1 VVETPKTPRRRSS
14 STGSRSAALLATVA
28 LVGSGLA
35 AVAPV
40 AQAAP
45 GAASDPAL
53 ARSTELSETSRLADR
68 RTVVTGDEA
77 WVLGTADGRFPAA
90 GFHTRGE
97 MSGFWTPSL
106 KLLDGVWFGLDDQW
120 IGEGTR
126 TTSGWGY
133 VRTDL
138 PATDGV
144 AASRTDFVPDG
155 VPGALV
161 GLTLQSSTTKTVT
174 LRADAH
180 SELMGSYPW
189 GETTPSQTTVNLP
202 DTAAVEGTA
211 LVFRD
216 RGTPPGANQTA
227 HDWAAAFGSAVEP
240 DATDL
245 GPDHRGPQDPAVVCP
260 ASGPDAPTQ
269 PKRCD
274 DTEYGRGTG
283 GQLSYE
289 LRLTKDT
296 PTTVWFGVGGSRS
309 GPAGAKAALSTLLA
323 DPDAALAAKVAA
335 REKVDRRTV
344 VSLPDDELTEQSVA
358 WSKQMLAASVQR
370 SDDVA
375 LRVVDAG
382 KDYPAPVATLDS
394 MRWLGAGWPDYTWLF
409 GTDGEFTAFASVAAG
424 QFGPIK
430 AHLRTLRDVSEAVNG
445 GSGKIV
451 HEVTPDGAVYFGANA
466 DEGNTDESAKYPS
479 AVALVWR
486 WSGDQRF
493 LRDLYPAS
501 VRAMR
506 HVASLDTDGDGWP
519 EGLGNVERSGMG
531 EEKLDNT
538 VYTIRGYADLAD
550 LAKARKDTRTERWA
564 TAQALRLAKKFEKSW
579 WYGRD
584 GARSYAD
591 SLDPSPVGGANTK
604 IFQRHWIGLTP
615 TDAVLPA
622 VKGRK
627 AGPLASDGHA
637 RTTLAQH
644 ERPCF
649 TGPLGLYHTGTGAN
663 SVADDPANPDGP
675 ACDDVVSSVVNET
688 SIFTLNSAI
697 AGVSEGNYG
706 RLAADQQGVYVHG
719 NARGQLDPDL
729 WEMPGAMP
737 EIVPGGS
744 FGANID
750 KLLTERSMVM
760 QAWGAYGTLWPVVH
774 QWLGVSPDMG
784 RDRLAVVPQLPPD
797 QRSASAK
804 RIRVGEGS
812 VDVTAE
818 RTRAGARTRYTTTVT
833 RHGGTDLVVGAVV
846 PKGSKVATA
855 TLDGRTVRTVLTPTS
870 RGLEVTVKARGLRG
884 TSRLV
889 VTVR

>member
-1 VVETPKTPRRRSS
+1 ML
-14 STGSRSAALLATVA
+14 AAAA
-28 LVGSGLA
+28 LVGGALGA
-35 AVAPV
+35 TGP

-45 GAASDPAL
+45 ARASDPAL
-53 ARSTELSETSRLADR
+53 LRSPELSETSRLPER
-68 RTVVTGDEA
+68 RTVVTGDRA
-77 WVLGTADGRFPAA
+77 WVLGSADGRFPAA

-97 MSGFWTPSL
+97 MGGFWTPSL
-106 KLLDGVWFGLDDQW
+106 KLLDGVWFGIGDQW
-120 IGEGTR
+120 IGQGTQ

-133 VRTDL
+133 VRTDF

-144 AASRTDFVPDG
+144 AASRTDLVPDG

-161 GLTLQSSTTKTVT
+161 GLTLRSSTSRSVV

-189 GETTPSQTTVNLP
+189 GETKPSQTTVNLP
-202 DTAAVEGTA
+202 DTGSVEGNA

-216 RGTPPGANQTA
+216 QGTPPGADQTA
-227 HDWAAAFGSAVEP
+227 HDWAAAFGSAAMP
-240 DATDL
+240 TTTAL
-245 GPDHRGPQDPAVVCP
+245 GKNFRGPQDPAVICP
-260 ASGPDAPTQ
+260 ASGPDAPAA
-269 PKRCD
+269 PARCD
-274 DTEYGRGTG
+274 DTAYGKGTG
-283 GQLSYE
+283 GQLAYK
-289 LRLTKDT
+289 LRLKAGE
-296 PTTVWFGVGGSRS
+296 PTTVWFGVGGSRD
-309 GPAGAKAALSTLLA
+309 GTADAQRALAKVLA
-323 DPDAALAAKVAA
+323 DPGAALAAKVRG
-335 REKVDRRTV
+335 REEVADLTD
-344 VSLPDDELTEQSVA
+344 VSLPGDPLVEQSVA

-382 KDYPAPVATLDS
+382 TTYPAPVKTLDS
-394 MRWLGAGWPDYTWLF
+394 MRWIGAGWPDYTWLF

-451 HEVTPDGAVYFGANA
+451 HEVTPDGAVYFGSNA

-486 WSGDQRF
+486 WSGDQKF

-506 HVASLDTDGDGWP
+506 HVDSLDADGDGWP
-519 EGLGNVERSGMG
+519 EGLGNVERNGMG
-531 EEKLDNT
+531 TEKLDNT

-550 LAKARKDTRTERWA
+550 LAKARGDGKTQRWA
-564 TAQALRLAKKFEKSW
+564 TQRAQKLTEAFERAW
-579 WYGRD
+579 WYPKD

-591 SLDPSPVGGANTK
+591 SLDPEPVGGGNTR

-622 VKGRK
+622 LPGRP
-627 AGPLASDGHA
+627 AGPLASDEHA

-644 ERPCF
+644 ERSCY
-649 TGPLGLYHTGTGAN
+649 TGELGLYHTGTGAN
-663 SVADDPANPDGP
+663 SVAGDTDGTR
-675 ACDDVVSSVVNET
+675 CDQVVSSVTNET

-706 RLAADQQGVYVHG
+706 RLGDDQQGVYTHG
-719 NARGQLDPDL
+719 NARAQLDPDL

-744 FGANID
+744 FGANIE
-750 KLLTERSMVM
+750 KPFNERSMVL
-760 QAWGAYGTLWPVVH
+760 QAWGAYGVLWPVVH

-784 RDRLAVVPQLPPD
+784 RGRVAVVPQLPPD
-797 QRSASAK
+797 QPKASARSIK
-804 RIRVGEGS
+804 VGSGRL
-812 VDVTAE
+812 DVTAS
-818 RTRAGARTRYTTTVT
+818 RSTDGGVTRYDTTVV
-833 RHGGTDLVVGAVV
+833 RHGRSTLVLGAVLPRDSRV
-846 PKGSKVATA
+846 GSA
-855 TLDGRTVRTVLTPTS
+855 TLDGRKVKTVLTPTS
-870 RGLEVTVKARGLRG
+870 RGLEVTVRAPGKKG
-884 TSRLV
+884 TSHLV
-889 VTVR
+889 VTTG